1 MVLSLQGLDFDDA
14 IRHLEANSYQ
24 RLAEGDWA
32 YVYQAPNP
40 SRVVRITPYDPAYLL
55 FMRTCW
61 MFPHRNLPSYCALI
75 RLAGSGYAV
84 EMPCYAPGDRSL
96 RADFLAALEAAMVAE
111 SDQSEL
117 AFLAQIL
124 KRGIAAG
131 KLLVPY
137 FFGLD
142 TNIDNVMLAGRTP
155 ILVDGFGQA
164 GAIITEGLA
173 KGLPLEL
180 NQAEIESFLTIPFH
194 RRGQKQYRE

>member
-1 MVLSLQGLDFDDA
+1 MMRSLLGLDFDDA

-32 YVYQAPNP
+32 YVYQAPHT

-55 FMRTCW
+55 FVQTCW
-61 MFPHRNLPSYCALI
+61 LFPHRNLPSYYALI

-84 EMPCYAPGDRSL
+84 EMPCYTREDSSL
-96 RADFLAALEAAMVAE
+96 REDFLAALEAAMVAE
-111 SDQSEL
+111 SDGSEL

-137 FFGLD
+137 LFGLD
-142 TNIDNVMLAGRTP
+142 MNLDNVMLEGRTP
-155 ILVDGFGQA
+155 KLVDGFGQA
-164 GAIITEGLA
+164 GAIITEGIA

-180 NQAEIESFLTIPFH
+180 NRAEIESFLTIPFH